1 MGKPRII
8 IADADVNYI
17 LPLQLK
23 FAEEFLDEI
32 DLEIISDP
40 SYQTAIDDIEGAV
53 GDAEDAVDT
62 LRTSS
67 WKSGASDAFFEN
79 FDSNWKK
86 NIENR
91 IQIIKHLKG
100 CLEEAKK
107 EYDAVYTEAT
117 QLGNSL

>member
-1 MGKPRII
+1 MAKLKIDI
-8 IADADVNYI
+8 DI
-17 LPLQLK
+17 LQDTIT
-23 FAEEFLDEI
+23 A
-32 DLEIISDP
+32 
-40 SYQTAIDDIEGAV
+40 YQTAIDDIEGAV

-62 LRTSS
+62 LRTAS

-86 NIENR
+86 NIEDR

>member
-1 MGKPRII
+1 MAKLKIDI
-8 IADADVNYI
+8 DI
-17 LPLQLK
+17 LQDTLT
-23 FAEEFLDEI
+23 A
-32 DLEIISDP
+32 
-40 SYQTAIDDIEGAV
+40 YQTAIDDIEGAV

-62 LRTSS
+62 LRASS
-67 WKSGASDAFFEN
+67 WKSGASDAFFDN
-79 FDSNWKK
+79 FDSTWKK
-86 NIENR
+86 NIEDR